1 MSENTIE
8 QELFIEKQ
16 TIETIKTAIATSKRT
31 LMNDGVL
38 LICWGLAFSMNFFWK
53 YYESIELTSRLM
65 RSFMNI
71 FNIATGIGAI
81 VLTINFIFFRKKR
94 VKTYTA
100 ISTRFVWIGIIIA
113 SNLNVIVTKSFLAEV
128 NFELLH
134 PLQMVLIG
142 FALFVT
148 GGIYR
153 YYALCI
159 SGIIMWAAASIAAG
173 YELNTQFL
181 IRAIADFVCFVIPG
195 ILMYSSLKK

>member
-38 LICWGLAFSMNFFWK
+38 LICWGLVFSMNFFWK